1 MLEQTM
7 MTPIEKLEPSE
18 SLCVTLVVQIIGL
31 VRIAKFEVS
40 T

>member
-7 MTPIEKLEPSE
+7 MTPIQKLELSE
-18 SLCVTLVVQIIGL
+18 SLCVTLDVQIIGL
-31 VRIAKFEVS
+31 ARIVKFEVS